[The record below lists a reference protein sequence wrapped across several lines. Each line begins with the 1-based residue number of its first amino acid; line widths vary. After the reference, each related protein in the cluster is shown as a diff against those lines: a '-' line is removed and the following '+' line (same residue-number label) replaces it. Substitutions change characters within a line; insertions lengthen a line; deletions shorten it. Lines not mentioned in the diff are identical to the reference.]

1 MGVLDGLRPERVFH
15 FFEEISRIPRGSG
28 NEKQISDYLKK
39 FAQDRGLEY
48 IQDELYNIIIIKE
61 ATPGYERE
69 EPYILQGHM
78 DMVTVK
84 DPDCDIDMRRD
95 PLRLYVKDGRISA
108 EGTSLGGDD
117 GIAVAY
123 ILALLDEQSI
133 CHPRLEM
140 VMTTEEETGLRGA
153 EGIDL
158 SMLRGR
164 QLINLDNEEE
174 GVIITSCAG
183 GARVEVCI
191 PVQWEKI
198 PEQGVQI
205 LQVKVKGL
213 LGGHS
218 GGEINKGRGNANYLL
233 GQILKELT
241 KQFAIRLV
249 DMKGGQADNAIPR
262 EAEAA
267 LVILAEEKERI
278 LLCIKKE
285 TEKIKEQ
292 VGSSDPDFAVL
303 CTEYGETE
311 KTEESRIEEHNIKA
325 KKQESYNKLY
335 YNGREIEECITAAA
349 SNRALDCLTGLPN
362 GIMAMSGDVEGL
374 VQTSLNLGIME
385 QEQDNLHLTYAVRSS
400 VDQEKEA
407 LCRRMQEIAGQAEA
421 SATVRSSYP
430 GWAYRRDSLLRD
442 KLSEVFEQ
450 MYGHKPQLQAIH
462 AGLECG
468 LLAAKL
474 PDLDCVS
481 IGPDMS
487 DVHTTQESIS
497 IDSVARMWEY
507 LLAVLAKKEQTA

>member
-1 MGVLDGLRPERVFH
+1 
-15 FFEEISRIPRGSG
+15 
-28 NEKQISDYLKK
+28 
-39 FAQDRGLEY
+39 
-48 IQDELYNIIIIKE
+48 
-61 ATPGYERE
+61 
-69 EPYILQGHM
+69 M
-78 DMVTVK
+78 D
-84 DPDCDIDMRRD
+84 
-95 PLRLYVKDGRISA
+95 
-108 EGTSLGGDD
+108 
-117 GIAVAY
+117 
-123 ILALLDEQSI
+123 
-133 CHPRLEM
+133 
-140 VMTTEEETGLRGA
+140 
-153 EGIDL
+153 
-158 SMLRGR
+158 
-164 QLINLDNEEE
+164 
-174 GVIITSCAG
+174 
-183 GARVEVCI
+183 VCI

-218 GGEINKGRGNANYLL
+218 GGEIDKGRGNANYLL

-507 LLAVLAKKEQTA
+507 LLAVLAKKE